1 MVAFSRVAS
10 VAAVALLALPVV
22 QAQGSAPRCQDLDAT
37 PYQNAA
43 SSTAPLLDLLE
54 RAAAPA
60 GWSVRADGF
69 GVWRGPML
77 RDDVPFRS
85 AKDAVSR
92 FIRDTA
98 DAGWPLGG
106 TIDAPNCVIRV
117 SYHGVVPKSE
127 SLTARTPSSTMVS
140 ASPSPSP
147 PPSPL
152 APTSEARLSGYVLEG
167 GRPLKPQLESW
178 AKAAGWALVWDYPED
193 WIVPGGAD
201 FGADFQQAIS
211 RVGEALVTNGA
222 DLKTTIYLGNRTVR
236 ISSKR

>member
-1 MVAFSRVAS
+1 MKKVWVMACLAALAS
-10 VAAVALLALPVV
+10 H
-22 QAQGSAPRCQDLDAT
+22 
-37 PYQNAA
+37 
-43 SSTAPLLDLLE
+43 
-54 RAAAPA
+54 AAA
-60 GWSVRADGF
+60 GR
-69 GVWRGPML
+69 L
-77 RDDVPFRS
+77 
-85 AKDAVSR
+85 
-92 FIRDTA
+92 
-98 DAGWPLGG
+98 
-106 TIDAPNCVIRV
+106 ID
-117 SYHGVVPKSE
+117 E
-127 SLTARTPSSTMVS
+127 RTSS